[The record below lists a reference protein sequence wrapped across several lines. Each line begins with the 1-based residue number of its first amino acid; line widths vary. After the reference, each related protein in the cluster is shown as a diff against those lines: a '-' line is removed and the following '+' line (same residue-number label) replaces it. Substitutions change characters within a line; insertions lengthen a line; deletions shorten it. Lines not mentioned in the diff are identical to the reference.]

1 MPSTQIYLITPKHID
16 LETFPAQLSEA
27 IAGGDIAA
35 LLIDCDAKLD
45 TELQKIAQTLAP
57 IAQAKDIAV
66 VLRGDSRVAGRTK
79 CDGLHL
85 DGDLEAITE
94 GVEDFSNRFMTGAEG
109 TSKRHEA
116 MERGESGI
124 DYIMFGRI
132 DAPEEEETYAQ
143 PFEMA
148 DWWSSL
154 FEVPAVIVSGSSMD
168 NCEHAAKAGIEFIA
182 LRSAVW
188 NHAKGPRLAIQEAN
202 SILEEHSIEE

>member
-1 MPSTQIYLITPKHID
+1 
-16 LETFPAQLSEA
+16 
-27 IAGGDIAA
+27 
-35 LLIDCDAKLD
+35 
-45 TELQKIAQTLAP
+45 
-57 IAQAKDIAV
+57 
-66 VLRGDSRVAGRTK
+66 
-79 CDGLHL
+79 
-85 DGDLEAITE
+85 
-94 GVEDFSNRFMTGAEG
+94 
-109 TSKRHEA
+109 